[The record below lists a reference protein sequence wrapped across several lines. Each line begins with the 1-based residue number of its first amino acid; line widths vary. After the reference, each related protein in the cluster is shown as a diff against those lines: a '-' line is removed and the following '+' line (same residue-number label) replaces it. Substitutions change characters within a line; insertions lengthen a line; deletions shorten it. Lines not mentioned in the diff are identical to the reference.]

1 MRRARTVLTSGF
13 FAIVLVVDTC
23 AQSGAD
29 ECLTQPTGPTP
40 QGQHWYYR
48 LDHANDGRQCWYL
61 RAENGRAQKASTK
74 VETSP
79 ADAMAQTIEAPR
91 GAAAARAEPSP
102 EKNASVAV
110 APIPWLNIFIPAVA
124 PAKPDSAPRNA
135 DAIAGGS
142 SEATTI
148 EKSSDPVPVTAP
160 RPAAS
165 ADGDSAPTYRV
176 RELQRRQQIQ
186 ARPEP
191 SRLAPAFA
199 DVDHTF
205 GLLMI
210 VLVALA
216 IAGPALHLVERRRRR
231 KANSFCP
238 PSWARVVALNAS
250 VARVRQPML
259 PRPET
264 MNRPAPA
271 PIEPAEQTERLA
283 YALQQLVD
291 RMQTVNRPEP
301 KSARMR
307 TSPRVA
313 RRASM

>member
-1 MRRARTVLTSGF
+1 
-13 FAIVLVVDTC
+13 
-23 AQSGAD
+23 
-29 ECLTQPTGPTP
+29 LTQPTGPTP

-74 VETSP
+74 VETGP

-91 GAAAARAEPSP
+91 GLAPARAAPSP
-102 EKNASVAV
+102 EKNAPVAV

-124 PAKPDSAPRNA
+124 PARPDSAPRNA
-135 DAIAGGS
+135 DAIAAGS

-148 EKSSDPVPVTAP
+148 EKNSDPAPVMAP
-160 RPAAS
+160 GRPAAS
-165 ADGDSAPTYRV
+165 ADSGSAPTYRV
-176 RELQRRQQIQ
+176 RELQRRQQAQ

-191 SRLAPAFA
+191 SPLAPAFV

-231 KANSFCP
+231 KATNFCP
-238 PSWARVVALNAS
+238 PSWARVVTLNAP

-259 PRPET
+259 PRPKT
-264 MNRPAPA
+264 TNRPAPA

-307 TSPRVA
+307 ANPRVA
-313 RRASM
+313 GRASM